1 MTFKM
6 LAVYFYERL
15 KQFDYMT
22 LFKKMEEYNQGSK
35 HALQYLLQEEEMEVT
50 AGMVANELSIST
62 ARVAKLINNLS
73 KNGYI
78 DKWNSKKDARV
89 TIVKITEKG
98 KEYIIKEK
106 EDFLKTLEL
115 VIDKIGVEDLME
127 FIRISKKIKKAFI
140 GVKND

>member
-1 MTFKM
+1 MTSKM

-35 HALQYLLQEEEMEVT
+35 HALQYLLQEEETEVT

-73 KNGYI
+73 KNDYI
-78 DKWNSKKDARV
+78 DKWSSKKDARV

-106 EDFLKTLEL
+106 EDFLKTLEV

>member
-35 HALQYLLQEEEMEVT
+35 HALQYLLQEEETEVT

-98 KEYIIKEK
+98 KKYIIKEK

>member
-1 MTFKM
+1 MTSKM

-35 HALQYLLQEEEMEVT
+35 HALQYLLQEEETEVT

-73 KNGYI
+73 KNDYI
-78 DKWNSKKDARV
+78 DKWSS
-89 TIVKITEKG
+89 

-106 EDFLKTLEL
+106 EDFLKTLEV